1 MLNVEWRIA
10 KRYLWGRRQE
20 GFLHVITG
28 FSFLGICLGVATLI
42 IVMSVMNGF
51 RHELSKKTLQ
61 FNSHLSI
68 TAKEGMT
75 EAFAK
80 DFTAKAQA
88 YPGVEHIYP
97 VVEGQAMATYKTQSS
112 GVLVKGLP
120 QADLLRKDI
129 IAQTIVEGSLSSFF
143 EEEDSLLIGIRLAER
158 LNLSIGDTITLI
170 SPNGNLTPFGMVPRF
185 QPFTVRAI
193 FSSGMFEYDKNIV
206 FLPFTS
212 AQSFFKLEDK
222 VSHLETYLEDPY
234 HAADYIG
241 PFQSVSE
248 DQRLRFITW
257 VNANASFFEALNIER
272 NVMFLILTLII
283 LIAAFNIIAGL
294 VMLVK
299 DKVAD
304 IAILRTMGAPRGSIL
319 KIFLFVGCSIG
330 MVGAFLGTALGL
342 VFCHNIESIRQFFQ
356 TLTGKTL
363 FDAEIYFLSKLPAI
377 VDYGEVFA
385 IVLMTLVLTFLATLY
400 PAWRAARLDPVE
412 ALRYG

>member
-10 KRYLWGRRQE
+10 KRYLWGRRRE

-51 RHELSKKTLQ
+51 RHELSQKTLQ
-61 FNSHLSI
+61 FNSHLSV
-68 TAKEGMT
+68 TSKDTMT
-75 EAFAK
+75 ESFAK
-80 DFTAKAQA
+80 DFTSKAQS

-120 QADLLRKDI
+120 QEDLLRKDI

-158 LNLSIGDTITLI
+158 FNLSVGDTMTLI

-185 QPFTVRAI
+185 QAFTVRAI

-206 FLPFTS
+206 FLPFSS
-212 AQSFFKLEDK
+212 AQSFFKMDDK
-222 VSHLETYLEDPY
+222 VSHLETYLKDPY

-241 PFQSVSE
+241 PFQSLSE
-248 DQRLRFITW
+248 GQRLRFITW

-330 MVGAFLGTALGL
+330 MVGALLGTAFGL

>member
-10 KRYLWGRRQE
+10 KRYLWGRRRE

-68 TAKEGMT
+68 TSKDSMT
-75 EAFAK
+75 EDFAK
-80 DFTAKAQA
+80 DFTAKARS

-112 GVLVKGLP
+112 GVLAKGLP
-120 QADLLRKDI
+120 QEDLLRKDI
-129 IAQTIVEGSLSSFF
+129 IAQTIVEGSLTPFF
-143 EEEDSLLIGIRLAER
+143 HEEDSLLIGIRLAER
-158 LNLSIGDTITLI
+158 LNLSVGDSMTLI
-170 SPNGNLTPFGMVPRF
+170 SPNGNMTPFGMVPRF
-185 QPFTVRAI
+185 QSFTVRAI

-206 FLPFTS
+206 FLPFAS
-212 AQSFFKLEDK
+212 AQSFFKLEGK
-222 VSHLETYLEDPY
+222 VSHLETYLKDPY

-241 PFQSVSE
+241 PFQSLS
-248 DQRLRFITW
+248 QGYRLRFITW

-342 VFCHNIESIRQFFQ
+342 LFCHNIESIRQFFQ